1 MKIHVFL
8 LGGVELLKGNRLLEN
23 NHLLANA
30 NFTVESMAF
39 LTQRLSFPNA
49 KPRVF
54 FFLLRVLRLA
64 MENHEPEAKRR
75 KVAV

>member
-8 LGGVELLKGNRLLEN
+8 LGGVQLLKGNRLLES
-23 NHLLANA
+23 NHLLAN
-30 NFTVESMAF
+30 FTVEYMDF
-39 LTQRLSFPNA
+39 LMQRLSFPNA

-54 FFLLRVLRLA
+54 IFLLRALRLA

-75 KVAV
+75 KVAVG